1 MIDLQSIW
9 PYALA
14 AVILLA
20 LGILVLLLLLLRR
33 SAKASKFAD
42 APPEQEPPAEAHEP
56 EMPETKPGGA
66 GEGKTAGGI
75 SPLALRLAFARAGR
89 RFDRAAAGDRHR
101 VPFFLLLG
109 GEGCRDADLLADAG
123 LELPFGPPAES
134 GGDLGRGRGFWFLD
148 RGVVLDLAGDP
159 VLAADGRSSDEGTW
173 RSAIHLLQKL
183 RPKRPVDGVIL
194 ALSCQELIEA
204 RRSEAARL
212 ELAERAGRIYRKLWQ
227 MQSRLGFRVT
237 VYLLITGAERLPGFT
252 GFCAALPS
260 RLRDEM
266 LGWSSPYGVEVTFR
280 TAMVEEAFSSL
291 CGRLDDVQMEVFAEE
306 PEGAEPVFLLPEA
319 LRGLQGPVRTVLDQL
334 LKPSAYHETLALRGL
349 YVCGRET
356 EAASAASAAVGDIA
370 DGPDGPRRTCFVRDL
385 LDDKAFRE
393 AGLATPTAST
403 AQARSRA
410 VRIARAAVI
419 AAAVVYGGGL
429 IWAQRSLGHQSAA
442 FSDVLEETVDHLR
455 QMRQVRHE
463 DLADSDLRDWTL
475 HLLNGMS
482 KIDFTHFGSVFVP
495 SSWFNSFQSS
505 LEACLSRS
513 FEEVILQALRAEL
526 EEDVARLMA
535 DADVREIAPVTTLS
549 GDSGSAEP
557 LRPIGQ
563 VPEFVAF
570 QRYVGTM
577 KELEANGRKFNRLQQ
592 ARDLKPLGELVL
604 YVFGER
610 LPASFFK
617 KDKLYREAL
626 DRADYRRFDAAGLR
640 SAASLRAEKLA
651 ASFFAALYRR
661 SPLAARL
668 ESLALSLQ
676 VAAVQ
681 RPVAGDTQRF
691 QELVERMRELERSLS
706 GTETE
711 WAFRRQFNLG
721 PEFHNLLGM
730 MESSEIF
737 DPASPRRIREAGAS
751 GWVSFQRYLAGV
763 GSPLTGSILAV
774 REGRPEMQL
783 SADTLLLQTA
793 LKAFL
798 GEGFIASPPG
808 VQRIQV
814 ELPAGTR
821 LAWDPVLL
829 DQAAAVT
836 TAYER
841 FRGKGLGVLPEDLR
855 PALDAVAQDRTRSQA
870 VDLISRAQR
879 LEPVPPTVSQSL
891 MEDELRAGIAA
902 FQAASRPVGDL
913 ASALGRVRLDGTR
926 ADLSASMTA
935 EAFRLLRMAERLL
948 QAEEPYRPRLGGFS
962 WWDGAEPPSPA
973 AWGASEPAEVGV
985 YLDSTRA
992 RIDLLSR
999 TYAQPLLAWLSRGV
1013 LDSGAGGIGQAPE
1026 VRTLAGK
1033 WQAILDDLQDYEA
1046 KKPGNPVAALEDY
1059 VVNRMPGVEPKACQ
1073 SAIAPA
1079 VARTGRSLFAA
1090 SLSDLSR
1097 QLASRCQ
1104 SLAGTRALDL
1114 YEETARYFNQRLAGR
1129 YPFSGGL
1136 PGPTVAEAEPE
1147 DVRAFFRLY
1156 DRSLGVIRSVPENGG
1171 LARSLSGA
1179 RRFYADMERVRSFF
1193 APFLDAEKPQ
1203 PAPSFDVEAAFRI
1216 LREREVGANQI
1227 IGWVLEVGGDRITDR
1242 DADLSGRPKL
1252 RWTPGEPVRLTL
1264 RWAADGPRVPVLSPP
1279 RPGAVVRDR
1288 SVVYEYTNRWSLLT
1302 AVAEHRA
1309 SLRDLPSYADR
1320 LPVTLALT
1328 VHTRPAVPIPDRPAD
1343 DLPAQVFLRMTLLAP
1358 GTTLALDP
1366 PAFPDHAPVRDD
1378 LEEED
1383 VL

>member
-1 MIDLQSIW
+1 MIDLQAIW

-42 APPEQEPPAEAHEP
+42 APPQEEPPAGEP
-56 EMPETKPGGA
+56 EEPMGDAPESGPESGPKS
-66 GEGKTAGGI
+66 GKTVAGGT
-75 SPLALRLAFARAGR
+75 SALALRLAFARAGR

-109 GEGCRDADLLADAG
+109 GDGCRDADLLADAG

-134 GGDLGRGRGFWFLD
+134 GTDLGRGRGFWFLD

-194 ALSCQELIEA
+194 ALSCRELIEA

-212 ELAERAGRIYRKLWQ
+212 ELAERAGHIYRKLWQ

-237 VYLLITGAERLPGFT
+237 VYLLLTGAERLPGFT

-266 LGWSSPYGVEVTFR
+266 LGWSSPYGVEVAFR
-280 TAMVEEAFSSL
+280 SAMVEEAFSTL

-356 EAASAASAAVGDIA
+356 EGNAAAPSGAGDL
-370 DGPDGPRRTCFVRDL
+370 PDGPRRTFFVRDL

-393 AGLATPTAST
+393 AGLATPSA
-403 AQARSRA
+403 ARMQARSRA

-429 IWAQRSLGHQSAA
+429 AWAQRSLGHQSATL
-442 FSDVLEETVDHLR
+442 SDILGETVDHLR

-463 DLADSDLRDWTL
+463 DLADSDLRSWTL

-482 KIDFTHFGSVFVP
+482 QIDFTHFGSVFVP

-535 DADVREIAPVTTLS
+535 EADVREIAPVTTLS
-549 GDSGSAEP
+549 GEAWSAEP

-563 VPEFVAF
+563 VPEFAAF
-570 QRYVGTM
+570 QRYVDKM
-577 KELEANGRKFNRLQQ
+577 KELEANGRKFNGLRK
-592 ARDLKPLGELVL
+592 ARDLSPLGELVL

-610 LPASFFK
+610 LPRSFFAH
-617 KDKLYREAL
+617 DKLYREAL
-626 DRADYRRFDAAGLR
+626 DRADYRPFDAAGL
-640 SAASLRAEKLA
+640 SAAASLRAEKLA

-661 SPLAARL
+661 NPLAARL

-691 QELVERMRELERSLS
+691 QELVDRMRELERALS
-706 GTETE
+706 GTEAE

-721 PEFHNLLGM
+721 PEFHNLLGT

-763 GSPLTGSILAV
+763 GSPLTGPILAV

-798 GEGFIASPPG
+798 GEGFIASPRG

-841 FRGKGLGVLPEDLR
+841 FRGKGLDVLPEDLR

-891 MEDELRAGIAA
+891 TEDELRAGIAA

-913 ASALGRVRLDGTR
+913 ASALGRVRLDGPR
-926 ADLSASMTA
+926 ADLSAAMTS
-935 EAFRLLRMAERLL
+935 EAFRLLRMADRLL

-962 WWDGAEPPSPA
+962 WWDGAAPPSPA
-973 AWGASEPAEVGV
+973 AWGANEPAEVGL

-999 TYAQPLLAWLSRGV
+999 TYAQPLLAWLSRGA
-1013 LDSGAGGIGQAPE
+1013 LDGGIAGAGQAPE
-1026 VRTLAGK
+1026 VRTLAAK

-1059 VVNRMPGVEPKACQ
+1059 VVNRMPAVEPRACQ

-1129 YPFSGGL
+1129 YPFSGEL

-1171 LARSLSGA
+1171 LAVSLSGA
-1179 RRFYADMERVRSFF
+1179 RRFYADMARVRTFF

-1227 IGWVLEVGGDRITDR
+1227 IGWILEVGGDRITDR
-1242 DADLSGRPKL
+1242 DPDPPKL

-1264 RWAADGPRVPVLSPP
+1264 RWAADGPRIPVLAPP

-1328 VHTRPAVPIPDRPAD
+1328 VHTRPAVPVPDRPAD

-1358 GTTLALDP
+1358 GTTVALDP